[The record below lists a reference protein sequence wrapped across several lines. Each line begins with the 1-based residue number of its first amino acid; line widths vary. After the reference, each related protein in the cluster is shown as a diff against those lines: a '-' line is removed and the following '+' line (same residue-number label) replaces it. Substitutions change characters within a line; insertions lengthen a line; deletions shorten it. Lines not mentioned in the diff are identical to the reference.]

1 MNFMAILSICDLR
14 VKTQGEIQTHQLW
27 MLEYLGDS
35 NFVWIKGILM
45 PVPKLLN
52 ANCDLMKVTTND
64 LNVKCAIVQP
74 FQSMWAF
81 KLSCCIK
88 TIGFLTS
95 QKRLC
100 SPRIYSSAE
109 VHTSKLAMRIDLNQ
123 KACRI
128 KDLLFGPSKEDSTYL
143 FYVNNMYYVPVC
155 VLFAAAA
162 KVLFGNFLKVVYPP
176 SPPHSRANSFLS
188 RMSKVQRTA
197 IFV

>member
-1 MNFMAILSICDLR
+1 MRLAPWPRCAVHHDGMDGYWPFPENEFHCHPIHLWL
-14 VKTQGEIQTHQLW
+14 TGEDPRRDPKSSALNARIF
-27 MLEYLGDS
+27 GRFK
-35 NFVWIKGILM
+35 NKVWILM

-123 KACRI
+123 KASRI
-128 KDLLFGPSKEDSTYL
+128 KDLLFGPQGGIYL
-143 FYVNNMYYVPVC
+143 
-155 VLFAAAA
+155 LI
-162 KVLFGNFLKVVYPP
+162 L
-176 SPPHSRANSFLS
+176 R
-188 RMSKVQRTA
+188 
-197 IFV
+197 